1 MPRFTFQE
9 SLPETVFTKPK
20 TVRVG
25 ADRRDADS
33 WDDVGAAIVV
43 EVLSDPRYQQKA
55 VDWAATEKKRLAR
68 AKGVKSPENML
79 CRLRK
84 MLEWCGVPLASVEVE
99 YVEDESSTEPTTINP
114 TTHRQMKGP
123 FYSTFARTASSLP
136 IAETLDALDSREG
149 LFASLWA
156 RGLSY
161 HGEDARPL
169 SVADM
174 RAARERWDGQHTER
188 EVRLADCYAR
198 RKLFRARLSMGVG
211 KGNGSRGGDLKCP
224 FRSPKAMP
232 VRMSHL
238 TADKDCTSKPHR
250 PSREPET
257 KILERISVFGLK
269 TPTLVKPAVVSGNGD
284 DRKMDVK
291 AVLERFF
298 PDGIRPPSIIDR
310 NKFARAWE
318 GMFGAPMPSDMD
330 LAAVLP
336 FAGVTHGDKVL
347 PAADAEGKTVADFAM
362 EIVEA
367 ATGPF
372 FYDCFFEAHAARL
385 TKMGVQSGAMLRDY
399 LRNDDGGRLVFG
411 KSSFSVRG
419 GPESVE
425 DAVAAAFAEK
435 PTWTRQELEDRF
447 PYVPGDRVLAVLAQE
462 SKFVRIAEGEY
473 RLASAILL
481 DAEECEEAARRVEE
495 GVREDG
501 FFSMADCTFERSMER
516 NGDIFLTA
524 LQTRFFD
531 EWLSDRYSRHG
542 QIVCEERARYDSMAE
557 VRRFCR
563 TRNEATLKQLL
574 ELEETCGL
582 GGGNRTL
589 ATAYEEMVRVSSDR
603 FLAPRLV
610 AFDVAGTDATLDDLV
625 PEWGVMP
632 LTAVT
637 SFVTFPPVDGWPW
650 NGYMLESYLRRESKN
665 FRYLSV
671 SYASRTLSGAIV
683 RNGAEFG
690 TLVDALARAVV
701 EAGVPPTEEDIGK
714 YLLDA
719 GYIQRRRGIQTQV
732 ANAVRRLL
740 DRRNPT
746 HKEAMA

>member
-1 MPRFTFQE
+1 MPTFSFQN
-9 SLPETVFTKPK
+9 PPGDIAFAKPK
-20 TVRVG
+20 AVRMGAVRWMANSWPKVEAGIAMVLLGDVRYREKALAVLGTVSWASRKPGYLRRGMEV
-25 ADRRDADS
+25 ADGVWIEANMPPGYMLKHLCS
-33 WDDVGAAIVV
+33 LLESCGY
-43 EVLSDPRYQQKA
+43 PRK
-55 VDWAATEKKRLAR
+55 E
-68 AKGVKSPENML
+68 
-79 CRLRK
+79 
-84 MLEWCGVPLASVEVE
+84 VEVE
-99 YVEDESSTEPTTINP
+99 FQVCWRRALRTQRKGGARRRKNAKGYTEEERIGAYAKRELYAALAEGRVPDGDFRKLVTLSGTKELLGVALTGCPLFGESPLVRPDGRSGSWRDAAERDGKPVFVNSQWYVGHLPKLKRLLERWKTAPRARPPTAP
-114 TTHRQMKGP
+114 
-123 FYSTFARTASSLP
+123 
-136 IAETLDALDSREG
+136 REG
-149 LFASLWA
+149 S
-156 RGLSY
+156 
-161 HGEDARPL
+161 D
-169 SVADM
+169 
-174 RAARERWDGQHTER
+174 
-188 EVRLADCYAR
+188 RLQSA
-198 RKLFRARLSMGVG
+198 
-211 KGNGSRGGDLKCP
+211 
-224 FRSPKAMP
+224 
-232 VRMSHL
+232 
-238 TADKDCTSKPHR
+238 
-250 PSREPET
+250 
-257 KILERISVFGLK
+257 K
-269 TPTLVKPAVVSGNGD
+269 T
-284 DRKMDVK
+284 
-291 AVLERFF
+291 VLEKCF
-298 PDGIRPPSIIDR
+298 PDGIRPASIIDR
-310 NKFARAWE
+310 NKFARAWD

-336 FAGVTHGDKVL
+336 FAGVTHGDKVF
-347 PAADAEGKTVADFAM
+347 PSADAEGKTVADFAM

-372 FYDCFFEAHAARL
+372 FYDCFFEAHAAQL

-399 LRNDDGGRLVFG
+399 LRTDDGGRLVFG

-425 DAVAAAFAEK
+425 DAVSAAFAAK

-531 EWLSDRYSRHG
+531 EWLSDRYFRHG
-542 QIVCEERARYDSMAE
+542 QIVCEERAKYDSMAE

-563 TRNEATLKQLL
+563 TRDEATLKQLL

-650 NGYMLESYLRRESKN
+650 NGYMLESYLRRESKD

-671 SYASRTLSGAIV
+671 SCASRTPCGAIV
-683 RNGAEFG
+683 RHSAGFG

-701 EAGVPPTEEDIGK
+701 EAGVPATEEDIGK

-719 GYIQRRRGIQTQV
+719 GYIQRRRGIEKSV
-732 ANAVRRLL
+732 AEAVKSLL
-740 DRRNPT
+740 KKHHVASPGWPKQNLP
-746 HKEAMA
+746 HGEG